1 MERIKQKH
9 KHELARF
16 EVQKNNIRR
25 LWNIQQETAELL
37 YTFVIAKS
45 PKQILE
51 IGTSNGFSTFW
62 LSLAAEQCNAIID
75 TIEVDEGRFKL
86 AKENLANRKNII
98 QRFGKAEYIIPEL
111 TDKYDLV
118 FIDAG
123 KINYINY
130 IKLLQNKLNNNSTI
144 IADNVIS
151 HKDTVKEYL
160 DYIESS
166 ELFESVTLNI
176 DSGLNIASFKK
187 INKKEQ

>member
-1 MERIKQKH
+1 M
-9 KHELARF
+9 
-16 EVQKNNIRR
+16 
-25 LWNIQQETAELL
+25 
-37 YTFVIAKS
+37 
-45 PKQILE
+45 
-51 IGTSNGFSTFW
+51 
-62 LSLAAEQCNAIID
+62 
-75 TIEVDEGRFKL
+75 
-86 AKENLANRKNII
+86 
-98 QRFGKAEYIIPEL
+98 
-111 TDKYDLV
+111 